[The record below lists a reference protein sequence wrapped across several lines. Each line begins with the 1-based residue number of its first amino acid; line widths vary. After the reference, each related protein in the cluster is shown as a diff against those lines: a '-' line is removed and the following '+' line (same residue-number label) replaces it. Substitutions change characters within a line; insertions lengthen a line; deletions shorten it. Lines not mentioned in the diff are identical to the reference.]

1 MRVGIIT
8 QSYYPIAGGVTEH
21 VYYQA
26 RHLQEMGHQ
35 PTIITSRFL
44 RTNNYNHDGDLD
56 VVRIGWNVPIP
67 VPFNG
72 SFNCANVGFQIGRR
86 LQQICRKK
94 KFDLV
99 HIHSPLDPILPLMA
113 VHHIELPKVGT
124 FHSYSNSALFFDF
137 GRKPINEMAQRLAGR
152 IAVSEAAKEF
162 HCGYFPGDYSIIPNG
177 VDTGRFS
184 ENVKPLERFDDD
196 FFNILFV
203 GRMAPRKGLKNLLR
217 ALPPVLAKYPKTRL
231 IIVGDGILR
240 GYYRLFYPSWISDRV
255 FFEGYIPR
263 NQLARYYASADLY
276 CSPATGGESFGVV
289 LLEAMA
295 SGLPIVASAIR
306 GYSEVVTNEQ
316 EALLVP
322 PGDPLV
328 ISHAIIRLMEDK
340 KLRDKLSYNGLV
352 KAKGY
357 SWKIIVRRLVDFY
370 GEVLEKIKK

>member
-44 RTNNYNHDGDLD
+44 RTNNYNHDE
-56 VVRIGWNVPIP
+56 
-67 VPFNG
+67 
-72 SFNCANVGFQIGRR
+72 IGRR
-86 LQQICRKK
+86 LQRICRKK
-94 KFDLV
+94 QFDIV
-99 HIHSPLDPILPLMA
+99 HIHSPLDPILPLLA
-113 VHHIELPKVGT
+113 VYHIKQPKVGT
-124 FHSYSNSALFFDF
+124 FHSYSNSALLFDF
-137 GRKPINEMAQRLAGR
+137 GRKPINEMAHRLGGR

-162 HCGYFPGDYSIIPNG
+162 HRGYFPGDYSIIPNG

-184 ENVKPLERFDDD
+184 QDAKPLERFDDD

-217 ALPPVLAKYPKTRL
+217 ALPPVLSKYPKTRL

-263 NQLARYYASADLY
+263 SQLARYYASADLY
-276 CSPATGGESFGVV
+276 CSPATGGESFGIV

-322 PGDPLV
+322 PDDPLV
-328 ISHAIIRLMEDK
+328 ISNAIIRLIEDK
-340 KLRDKLSYNGLV
+340 KLRDKLSHNGLA
-352 KAKGY
+352 KAKEY
-357 SWKIIVRRLVDFY
+357 SWEMITRRLVDFY
-370 GEVLEKIKK
+370 GEVLEKTKK